1 MYFYRYIYIHTC
13 IHTYIHTYIHKWTSC
28 MAFKLWNTVELV
40 IGPRPSLLFREIPFN
55 FEFEIFVERNV
66 RCIWNSRIT
75 AGNHIPYFEA
85 LKKMQGLFKS
95 TENHILACLLHLQL
109 HAPLFLYHAS
119 AQPPRRHSKNI
130 RGGLARAGASAKQQ
144 QGYMS
149 FTVKFIHTC
158 IHTYIQSWKFKLTL
172 FVFLT

>member
-1 MYFYRYIYIHTC
+1 
-13 IHTYIHTYIHKWTSC
+13 
-28 MAFKLWNTVELV
+28 
-40 IGPRPSLLFREIPFN
+40 
-55 FEFEIFVERNV
+55 
-66 RCIWNSRIT
+66 
-75 AGNHIPYFEA
+75 
-85 LKKMQGLFKS
+85 MQGLFKS

-172 FVFLT
+172 FVFLTQLAAGVSEPHRPTTHFEENNTGSFAKKKSFGRRCVRMVAMRPRSCDFFASVFWPCHWSPSRPSF